1 MATLRPFVLS
11 LLPAPMCFQHTHISN
26 AAETHVHR
34 RAEMNKAFGILL
46 MFSFRLSVGA
56 RRLQYTCA
64 FVQPR
69 HQGRVAGVAGPSR
82 RFVATSEETDSG
94 SAAQQNGDGDG
105 SRYIPPWSMP
115 TRDKATSSYAR
126 FRQHINPLSR
136 RFQMPTDLPENWPH
150 SDFQD
155 VNLPLYLDIG
165 CAKGGFL
172 LELAGRR
179 HGKQMDINDDTFM
192 NATKSYDDTTSDWL
206 PSQMNYLGLEIRPGV
221 SQYAQARVEK
231 RGLSGILSFVG
242 CNANVDLGRLL
253 TLYQGSSNSNDGN
266 SNRPAFVSIQFPDP
280 HFKKAHNKRR
290 VVTPQLVTTLAQFM
304 REGDVVFLQSD
315 IKEALEAMRDRFVE
329 DDGAHF
335 FREQLVLN
343 NEVEEHEYAMINP
356 LGIPTERELSV
367 INKGLPIYR
376 TLFLRNDLPFPDSK
390 P

>member
-1 MATLRPFVLS
+1 
-11 LLPAPMCFQHTHISN
+11 
-26 AAETHVHR
+26 
-34 RAEMNKAFGILL
+34 MNTAFGSILF
-46 MFSFRLSVGA
+46 MVSFLVGA
-56 RRLQYTCA
+56 RRMRHSVTCA
-64 FVQPR
+64 FVHPR
-69 HQGRVAGVAGPSR
+69 HQNPQGRVAGVAGSSR
-82 RFVATSEETDSG
+82 RSVATSEESGSG
-94 SAAQQNGDGDG
+94 SAAQQDGDDDG

-115 TRDKATSSYAR
+115 KREKSAASYAR

-155 VNLPLYLDIG
+155 INLPLYLDIG

-221 SQYAQARVEK
+221 SQYAQARVDK

-253 TLYQGSSNSNDGN
+253 TLYQGSSNKNDGD

-335 FREQLVLN
+335 FREKLVLN
-343 NEVEEHEYAMINP
+343 NDAEDHEYAMINP

-367 INKGLPIYR
+367 INKGLPVYR
-376 TLFLRNDLPFPDSK
+376 TLFLRNDVPFQIQNP
-390 P
+390 